1 VSHPAHSEAQLWNE
15 DTITLDIEP
24 AGTIEEEVFSTDHYE
39 ILRLGPQAD
48 EETIERVYRTLA
60 DRFHPDTPSTGD
72 PETFL
77 RVREAY
83 ETLSNPVKR
92 AEYNAL
98 RQYNRGLTR
107 FRLQGREFFAGVV
120 GEQNRRLAALCL
132 LYRQRVSTHESPGLT
147 LLDLEQST
155 GCTREEL
162 TSALWYLCEKK
173 WAKLGESTEY
183 SITAEGFDVVE
194 DKIEERFEFR
204 ALATACYYGLP
215 SSAADRLYFP
225 RAPEPLLCAA
235 PESLPPP
242 PEPTFLAL
250 PSGDNHEADTP
261 KNDGS
266 AVPMIDIFRKL
277 GQDRARM
284 AALGVTDN
292 EVMKYYSDC
301 GAKGE
306 HKDQAFATLVRRFD
320 LTLAEAAFVGDVL
333 GTCAPF

>member
-1 VSHPAHSEAQLWNE
+1 MVSHPAHSEARFWEE
-15 DTITLDIEP
+15 DAITLDIEP
-24 AGTIEEEVFSTDHYE
+24 AGTIEEDGSSTDHYE

-72 PETFL
+72 AETFL
-77 RVREAY
+77 RIREAY
-83 ETLSNPVKR
+83 ETLSNPAKR

-98 RQYNRGLTR
+98 RQYNRGSTR
-107 FRLQGREFFAGVV
+107 FRLQGPEFFAGVV

-132 LYRQRVSTHESPGLT
+132 LYRKRVSTHESPGLT

-194 DKIEERFEFR
+194 DKIEERLEFR

-215 SSAADRLYFP
+215 RSAADRLCFP
-225 RAPEPLLCAA
+225 RAPEPVLARQ
-235 PESLPPP
+235 
-242 PEPTFLAL
+242 EPTFLAL
-250 PSGDNHEADTP
+250 PSSDKMPVEDSHEADTP
-261 KNDGS
+261 KNDGP
-266 AVPMIDIFRKL
+266 AVPIIDVFKKL

-284 AALGVTDN
+284 TALRITDN

-301 GAKGE
+301 GANGE
-306 HKDQAFATLVRRFD
+306 HKDQAFATLVKRFD
-320 LTLAEAAFVGDVL
+320 LTRAEAAFVGDVL